1 MYWLIPFLA
10 WLAIHLYGSRLRKH
24 NKEHRKHL
32 LAGLGH
38 QEDKIIIGFFHPYS
52 NAGGGGE
59 RVLWTAIAHIQ
70 RTRPNIVSVV
80 YSGDTDATKQ
90 EILAKVKRVILSLA
104 QFRPEKDHPAQLHA
118 FQKLL
123 DENPQFKS
131 DDNPSCGVRL
141 VLIGGS
147 RNDGDRDRVAQLRGL
162 AGELGVEPY
171 VDFIVNAPYST
182 VLEWLSKAS
191 IGLSTMQDEHFG
203 INIVE
208 YMAAGVIPVTHAS
221 GGPLKDIV
229 VPVDG
234 KPSGFHAK
242 TPAGFAEAL
251 KKVLSL
257 SGEEELE
264 MRRRARQWAVQ
275 RFSEEEF
282 EKGWDSCKW
291 DRYLP

>member
-1 MYWLIPFLA
+1 MGIETEL
-10 WLAIHLYGSRLRKH
+10 
-24 NKEHRKHL
+24 
-32 LAGLGH
+32 
-38 QEDKIIIGFFHPYS
+38 
-52 NAGGGGE
+52 
-59 RVLWTAIAHIQ
+59 
-70 RTRPNIVSVV
+70 PNFAVS
-80 YSGDTDATKQ
+80 Q
-90 EILAKVKRVILSLA
+90 
-104 QFRPEKDHPAQLHA
+104 
-118 FQKLL
+118 
-123 DENPQFKS
+123 
-131 DDNPSCGVRL
+131 
-141 VLIGGS
+141 
-147 RNDGDRDRVAQLRGL
+147 
-162 AGELGVEPY
+162 PY
-171 VDFIVNAPYST
+171 VDFIVNAPYAT

-234 KPSGFHAK
+234 KPSGFHAR
-242 TPAGFAEAL
+242 TPAEFADAL